1 MQLEISFEQILSL
14 VKQLP
19 KNEKIRLTREL
30 EKEAI
35 NTKLSHLLKTF
46 RTKDLDMKTI
56 TEEVESVRQEIYE
69 KQSTSFE
76 RELCK
81 DNKQNL

>member
-1 MQLEISFEQILSL
+1 LKTALQIDITFEQILSM

-19 KNEKIRLTREL
+19 RQQKIQLTNEL

-35 NTKLSHLLKTF
+35 DTELTRLLKTF
-46 RTKDLDMKTI
+46 EAKDLDLKTI

-69 KQSTSFE
+69 KQKS
-76 RELCK
+76 
-81 DNKQNL
+81 